1 MSEQE
6 TLKRIKQNIEQ
17 LTKESERLN
26 GVKEIT
32 EEDIS
37 LLINL
42 NTIIGEEVQKFKI
55 IMEKSKNS
63 KSKSKSKSKG
73 GKRTRNRTRNRT
85 RTRKH

>member
-6 TLKRIKQNIEQ
+6 TRKRIKQNIEQ

-73 GKRTRNRTRNRT
+73 GKRTRNRTH
-85 RTRKH
+85 TRKH